1 MARILIADDYDD
13 NRELLRLMLEM
24 AGHEIREA
32 RDGKECL
39 DMALAQPPD
48 ILLVDLSMPILDGWN
63 LLRQLRGDERTRGI
77 PCVAVTAFPTGHEPD
92 QIVDGFVDGFNAY
105 LGKPFRL
112 RELLSTVG
120 RLLAE
125 HPFVS
130 S

>member
-32 RDGKECL
+32 RNGQECL

-77 PCVAVTAFPTGHEPD
+77 PCVAVTAFPTGHEADP
-92 QIVDGFVDGFNAY
+92 FLDGFNAY

-120 RLLAE
+120 RLLE
-125 HPFVS
+125 ERQIVNS
-130 S
+130 

>member
-77 PCVAVTAFPTGHEPD
+77 PCVAVTAFPTGHE
-92 QIVDGFVDGFNAY
+92 QEQFVDGFNAY

-120 RLLAE
+120 RRLAE
-125 HPFVS
+125 RPFVS